1 MDKRKTQEVGV
12 QFDALTL
19 RRIERQAERRYGH
32 IQGNV
37 QSYIRNA
44 SMQQVQRDEK
54 TETANQPEK
63 ETDNT

>member
-1 MDKRKTQEVGV
+1 MVKGKNETVGV

-32 IQGNV
+32 IQGNL

-44 SMQQVQRDEK
+44 SMQQGQRDEA
-54 TETANQPEK
+54 TETEK
-63 ETDNT
+63 ASEKDETT